1 MLIGHLYIL
10 LEEMAIQIISSFLF
24 IFVKYFCIFLA
35 APGLRC
41 GMRTLGCSVWDLVP
55 WPGVEPGP
63 PELGA

>member
-35 APGLRC
+35 APVLGVACGLLVAAC
-41 GMRTLGCSVWDLVP
+41 GI
-55 WPGVEPGP
+55 
-63 PELGA
+63 

>member
-10 LEEMAIQIISSFLF
+10 LEEMSIQIISSFLF

-35 APGLRC
+35 ASGLRC
-41 GMRTLGCSVWDLVP
+41 GCSVWDLVP
-55 WPGVEPGP
+55 WPGMEPGP